1 MIEIYGQGRNWAPD
15 KLIVENSESNS
26 GKYNLLDKGGGGFL
40 YVNKDKNKVI
50 KIIPN
55 TLSANKEFHIHQ
67 LMGNLAPLLYF
78 NSPSE
83 GLLVTDKDKKKISL
97 MEKKFIF

>member
-1 MIEIYGQGRNWAPD
+1 MIEIYGQGEDWAPN
-15 KLIVENSESNS
+15 KLIVKNSESNS